1 MNKQAEKLF
10 NQGDKE
16 SAIKLIVADL
26 NKNPKQLPEILQLS
40 TYLVQAGDLEQAE
53 ELLARSLEMYKD
65 NQDLLYNLGNVYY
78 LADKFDKANDIFQNL
93 VNDDYA
99 FEAYFMLAKTL
110 DQQGKRQLAI
120 MYALTA
126 VEKSAKDLQA
136 NELLA
141 DLLLANGNFQE
152 SLGFYKTANK
162 IKPQAKYYFNMAL
175 CERLKL
181 AGQILRH
188 AAAKTPVAFLVT
200 DHGNHQVISAQSAMF
215 LQLSEQGG
223 VEELLLFFATRAGVH
238 PHDQQ
243 LVAARESQSGILN
256 HHMVSFVFVNNL
268 VAIALRHLKR
278 MNNRAVCGIQQSGKF
293 AFATTFNHIKYQ

>member
-16 SAIKLIVADL
+16 QAIKLIVADL

-53 ELLARSLEMYKD
+53 ELLARSLEMFKD

-78 LADKFDKANDIFQNL
+78 LADKFDKANEIFQSL
-93 VNDDYA
+93 INDNYA
-99 FEAYFMLAKTL
+99 FEAYFMMAKTL
-110 DQQGKRQLAI
+110 DQQGKKQLAI

-126 VEKSAKDLQA
+126 TEKAPRDLQA

-152 SLGFYKTANK
+152 ALGFYQTANK

-175 CERLKL
+175 CAMNLHQDYQNYLDQSKKLDEKYYLKNEKKL
-181 AGQILRH
+181 A
-188 AAAKTPVAFLVT
+188 
-200 DHGNHQVISAQSAMF
+200 D
-215 LQLSEQGG
+215 LQEFIKQGDSDD
-223 VEELLLFFATRAGVH
+223 R
-238 PHDQQ
+238 
-243 LVAARESQSGILN
+243 
-256 HHMVSFVFVNNL
+256 
-268 VAIALRHLKR
+268 K
-278 MNNRAVCGIQQSGKF
+278 
-293 AFATTFNHIKYQ
+293 

>member
-1 MNKQAEKLF
+1 MKQVIWTRSWKVQIPFEVFMNKQAEKLF

-16 SAIKLIVADL
+16 AAIKLIVADL

-126 VEKSAKDLQA
+126 AEKSPKDLQA

-152 SLGFYKTANK
+152 SLGFYKTANE

-175 CERLKL
+175 CAMNLHQDYQNYLDQSKKLDEKYYLKNEKKL
-181 AGQILRH
+181 AE
-188 AAAKTPVAFLVT
+188 
-200 DHGNHQVISAQSAMF
+200 
-215 LQLSEQGG
+215 LQEFIKQGDSDD
-223 VEELLLFFATRAGVH
+223 R
-238 PHDQQ
+238 
-243 LVAARESQSGILN
+243 
-256 HHMVSFVFVNNL
+256 
-268 VAIALRHLKR
+268 K
-278 MNNRAVCGIQQSGKF
+278 
-293 AFATTFNHIKYQ
+293 

>member
-1 MNKQAEKLF
+1 MKQVIWTRSWKVQIPFEVFMNKQAEKLF

-16 SAIKLIVADL
+16 AAIKLIVADL

-126 VEKSAKDLQA
+126 AEKSPKDLQA

-152 SLGFYKTANK
+152 SLGFYKTANE

-175 CERLKL
+175 CAMNLHQDYQNYLDQSKKLDEKYSLKNEKKL
-181 AGQILRH
+181 AE
-188 AAAKTPVAFLVT
+188 
-200 DHGNHQVISAQSAMF
+200 
-215 LQLSEQGG
+215 LQEFIKQGDSDD
-223 VEELLLFFATRAGVH
+223 R
-238 PHDQQ
+238 
-243 LVAARESQSGILN
+243 
-256 HHMVSFVFVNNL
+256 
-268 VAIALRHLKR
+268 K
-278 MNNRAVCGIQQSGKF
+278 
-293 AFATTFNHIKYQ
+293 

>member
-16 SAIKLIVADL
+16 AAIKLIVADL

-93 VNDDYA
+93 VNDDYT

-126 VEKSAKDLQA
+126 VEKSPKDLQA

-152 SLGFYKTANK
+152 SLGFYKTANE
-162 IKPQAKYYFNMAL
+162 INPQAKYCFNMAL
-175 CERLKL
+175 CAMNLHQDYQNYLDQSKKLDEKYYLKNEKKL
-181 AGQILRH
+181 AE
-188 AAAKTPVAFLVT
+188 
-200 DHGNHQVISAQSAMF
+200 
-215 LQLSEQGG
+215 LQEFIKQGDSDD
-223 VEELLLFFATRAGVH
+223 R
-238 PHDQQ
+238 
-243 LVAARESQSGILN
+243 
-256 HHMVSFVFVNNL
+256 
-268 VAIALRHLKR
+268 K
-278 MNNRAVCGIQQSGKF
+278 
-293 AFATTFNHIKYQ
+293 

>member
-16 SAIKLIVADL
+16 AAIKLIVADL

-126 VEKSAKDLQA
+126 VEKSPKDLQA

-152 SLGFYKTANK
+152 SLGFYKAANE
-162 IKPQAKYYFNMAL
+162 IRPQAKYCFNMAL
-175 CERLKL
+175 CAMNLHQDYQNYLDQSKKLDEKYYLKNEKKL
-181 AGQILRH
+181 AE
-188 AAAKTPVAFLVT
+188 
-200 DHGNHQVISAQSAMF
+200 
-215 LQLSEQGG
+215 LQEFIKQGDSDD
-223 VEELLLFFATRAGVH
+223 R
-238 PHDQQ
+238 
-243 LVAARESQSGILN
+243 
-256 HHMVSFVFVNNL
+256 
-268 VAIALRHLKR
+268 K
-278 MNNRAVCGIQQSGKF
+278 
-293 AFATTFNHIKYQ
+293 